1 MQHNNQGMLVVVQES
16 IEEDLIKNRLESIES
31 ISEENEQESSLES
44 PFKSYQSKLDHS
56 QTIKINT

>member
-44 PFKSYQSKLDHS
+44 PFKSYQSKLDNS